1 MTEHTPS
8 WRTMGA
14 LVYEDENPQVTAKF
28 IIDFGDGE
36 FVEVPVGIGQPDFLT
51 TASWDGNRKK
61 AVKWITEIYTPDRP
75 CRVVALRIDFIDY
88 DDYALKAIHYGEGIA
103 LDWYETE
110 EGKME
115 MRGISSSYDVSGNV
129 DLERQLC

>member
-1 MTEHTPS
+1 MIEHNPS

-51 TASWDGNRKK
+51 TVAWDGRIKK
-61 AVKWITEIYTPDRP
+61 VVKWFTETYIPDRP
-75 CRVVALRIDFIDY
+75 CRAVGLRIDFIEY
-88 DDYALKAIHYGEGIA
+88 DDYALKALHYGEGVN

-110 EGKME
+110 EGEMV
-115 MRGISSSYDVSGNV
+115 MRGIASSYDVSGGM